1 VKSPVNNSYHSGGQ
15 LEKEM
20 TMATQRLLLAIII
33 TASLLSFSAASTKEK
48 PVKST
53 VPLSPDEVAVYKLI
67 LQQRVSH
74 EQTLL
79 NVSARTFPLDAAN
92 SLSGLSD
99 VKCMKGILLENLS
112 SVSHSFHELTTDVL
126 PDKGTLLVDP
136 DEQAKIVHANDPSRT
151 IGKGKPVESAVRE
164 AFETALFSMS
174 EIAFDKEHHYAA
186 VSYHFWCGGLCGNGA
201 TVILEKIDGQ
211 WTTTDRVCA
220 SWIS

>member
-1 VKSPVNNSYHSGGQ
+1 
-15 LEKEM
+15 M
-20 TMATQRLLLAIII
+20 
-33 TASLLSFSAASTKEK
+33 
-48 PVKST
+48 
-53 VPLSPDEVAVYKLI
+53 AVYKLI

-112 SVSHSFHELTTDVL
+112 VSVSHSFHELTTDVL

-186 VSYHFWCGGLCGNGA
+186 CEATTFAELAGNGA

-211 WTTTDRVCA
+211 WTTTDRVCT